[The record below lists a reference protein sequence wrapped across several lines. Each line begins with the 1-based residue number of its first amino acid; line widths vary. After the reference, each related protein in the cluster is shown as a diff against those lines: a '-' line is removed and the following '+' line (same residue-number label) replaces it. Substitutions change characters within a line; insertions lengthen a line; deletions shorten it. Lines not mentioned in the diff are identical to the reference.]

1 MLLPFVSVLSSR
13 KRLNLQGRVALHE
26 LDELLDVPVAAF
38 DKSVERLTKEFRK
51 ARVQLEVP
59 QVLVPTPGN
68 SDTSRVT
75 WTGLYEAQIHQL
87 SRLERAEEFRMAR
100 RYEFARARARAAL
113 RELELPRDQIDAWFV
128 NPTSAVIDRETGGE
142 NADQPLD
149 AETRAYL
156 RACLDDFLAVRNLF
170 VQLALPLV
178 PSSAQRYRGL
188 GVDFSDLVQ
197 EGNSAL
203 FQAVDGFDWRRDVR
217 FKTYAQ
223 YWIQQAILKVLY
235 NASRTVR
242 VPVWVQKALKKIQR
256 VRDRKRLETGVE
268 PPAEVIGEELGITGE
283 RVESLLA
290 TRRYATSI
298 DAELPGEDGGT
309 LASLLPDLRPQDVR
323 EIAGDDG
330 LRARIDEA
338 MADLPDREKR
348 ILTRRFGLDGK
359 EPETLGEIA
368 RELGVTAERVRQ
380 LQNVAIERLQRPGK
394 RDLLKSYAL

>member
-1 MLLPFVSVLSSR
+1 MLLPFISVLRSR
-13 KRLNLQGRVALHE
+13 KRLSTQERVALHE

-38 DKSVERLTKEFRK
+38 DKGVERLTREFRK
-51 ARVQLEVP
+51 AKILLDVP
-59 QVLVPTPGN
+59 QAQVPAPGN
-68 SDTSRVT
+68 ADSSRVT

-113 RELELPRDQIDAWFV
+113 RELRLSREAIDEWFKS
-128 NPTSAVIDRETGGE
+128 PTLDVVDRVDDPAV
-142 NADQPLD
+142 AAD
-149 AETRAYL
+149 AETRGYL
-156 RACLDDFLAVRNLF
+156 LACLQDFLAVRNLF

-188 GVDFSDLVQ
+188 GVDFYDLVQ

-256 VRDRKRLETGVE
+256 VRDRRRLETGVE
-268 PPAEVIGEELGITGE
+268 PAAELVGEELGITAE

-298 DAELPGEDGGT
+298 DAELPGEDGSS
-309 LASLLPDLRPQDVR
+309 LASLLPDTRNQDDR
-323 EIAGDDG
+323 ELTGDDG
-330 LRARIDEA
+330 LRARIDEV
-338 MADLPDREKR
+338 MADLPDRERR

-368 RELGVTAERVRQ
+368 SELGVTAERVRQ
-380 LQNVAIERLQRPGK
+380 LQNVAIERLQRPAK

>member
-1 MLLPFVSVLSSR
+1 MLLPFVSVLRSR
-13 KRLNLQGRVALHE
+13 KRLSPQGKVALHE

-51 ARVQLEVP
+51 AMVQLEVP
-59 QVLVPTPGN
+59 QVLVPTAGS
-68 SDTSRVT
+68 SDASRVT

-113 RELELPRDQIDAWFV
+113 RELGLTRDEVDGWFA
-128 NPTSAVIDRETGGE
+128 NPSTSVLDHAVGQAQLD
-142 NADQPLD
+142 LD
-149 AETRAYL
+149 AETRGYL
-156 RACLDDFLAVRNLF
+156 RSCLADFLAVRNLF

-268 PPAEVIGEELGITGE
+268 PPSELVGEELGISGE

-309 LASLLPDLRPQDVR
+309 LASLLPDMRNHDVR